1 MNFLFA
7 APPIVGHVNPLL
19 SVVRM
24 LTARGHTAT
33 MITGAG
39 FRPAVEA
46 SGAAFESLPSEVD
59 AEIMDRSVRLVRTME
74 PGAERL
80 LVQLTNRFIDAIP
93 AQHATLDRVLT
104 GGGFDAVVAGS
115 MFFGALPTMMR
126 RDAGRTKVI
135 CCGMTFLTTERDD
148 EAPIGPGIP
157 PAITSE
163 QRVAALAARRE
174 ADAAVWLP
182 LMERMNARLA
192 EVGAPPAG
200 ATFGNVMAEHADLFL
215 QPSVPGFEYSRAAM
229 PASVRFVGPLPIPPS
244 DLPDPDWIRDLD
256 DGRRVVLVTQGTV
269 ANEDLG
275 ELIQPTLTALADA
288 SDLLVVVSTGGRD
301 PSCLSGAGPLPA
313 NARVARFLPFERILR
328 KVDVL
333 VTNAGFGTVS
343 AALAAGVPIVAA
355 GQTEDKAEI
364 SARVEWSFAGIDL
377 RTSRPTATALRHA
390 VQLVL
395 DGPGCRGSAARL
407 ARECLEYDA
416 SVLVPRLVEHCAR
429 RVKRPGLM
437 IPAH

>member
-24 LTARGHTAT
+24 LIARGHTAT

-39 FRPAVEA
+39 FRPAVES
-46 SGAAFESLPSEVD
+46 SGAAFEALPSEVD
-59 AEIMDRSVRLVRTME
+59 TAFIDRSVPVLRAMQ

-80 LVQLTNRFIDAIP
+80 LLQLTTRFIDAVP
-93 AQHATLDRVLT
+93 AQHATLDKVLSR
-104 GGGFDAVVAGS
+104 GGFDAVVAGS

-126 RDAGRTKVI
+126 RDTGRTKVI

-148 EAPIGPGIP
+148 EAPICAGIP
-157 PAITSE
+157 PAITFE

-174 ADAAVWLP
+174 ADAALWLP
-182 LMERMNARLA
+182 LMERMDARLA
-192 EVGAPPAG
+192 EVGAGPAG
-200 ATFGNVMAEHADLFL
+200 ATFGNVMAERADLFL
-215 QPSVPGFEYSRAAM
+215 QPSVPGFEYPRAAM
-229 PASVRFVGPLPIPPS
+229 PAGVRFVGPLPIPPS
-244 DLPDPDWIRDLD
+244 DLPDPDWIGDLD

-269 ANEDLG
+269 ANEDLE
-275 ELIQPTLTALADA
+275 ELIAPTLTALADA

-301 PSCLSGAGPLPA
+301 PSRLRGPLPA
-313 NARVARFLPFERILR
+313 NARVARFLPFDRMLR
-328 KVDVL
+328 KVDAL

-364 SARVEWSFAGIDL
+364 SARIEWSFAGIDL
-377 RTSRPTATALRHA
+377 RTSRPTPTAVRHA

-395 DGPGCRGSAARL
+395 DGPGCRASAARL
-407 ARECLEYDA
+407 ARECLAYDA